1 MNIYNF
7 VFYYSN
13 RSNCLEK
20 YYFKKEKKDIDSIQF
35 FKLIDIKMLRK
46 IETEESSGMEFNFK
60 KQKLC

>member
-20 YYFKKEKKDIDSIQF
+20 YYLKKEKKDIDYIQF
-35 FKLIDIKMLRK
+35 FKLIDIKILRK
-46 IETEESSGMEFNFK
+46 IETEESSRMEFNFK
-60 KQKLC
+60 KQKLS